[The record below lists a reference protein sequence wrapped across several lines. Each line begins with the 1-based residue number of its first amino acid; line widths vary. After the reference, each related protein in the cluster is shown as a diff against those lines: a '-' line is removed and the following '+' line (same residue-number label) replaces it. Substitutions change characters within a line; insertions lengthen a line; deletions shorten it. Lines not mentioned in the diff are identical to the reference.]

1 MNIGKD
7 FENYYVKHL
16 GKGSLDLHY
25 FGNHIENSMTPYI
38 LEERE
43 LRATQIDI
51 FSRLMR
57 DRLLW
62 VAGPVDDRMSTIVQ
76 AQLMFLDS
84 TDSLDITLHIDSPGG
99 SVKSGLSMVDVMNY
113 ISCDIRTVNTGMAA
127 SMGSVLLGA
136 GTKGKRSS
144 LLFSRTMLHQSS
156 GGAVGNI
163 QDAEITMKEWIKIN
177 DILFKLLG
185 EYCGKDPEQ
194 VKQDA
199 SRDLWLSSQEAL
211 DYGIIDEIVQTK
223 KKGV

>member
-1 MNIGKD
+1 
-7 FENYYVKHL
+7 
-16 GKGSLDLHY
+16 
-25 FGNHIENSMTPYI
+25 
-38 LEERE
+38 
-43 LRATQIDI
+43 
-51 FSRLMR
+51 
-57 DRLLW
+57 
-62 VAGPVDDRMSTIVQ
+62 
-76 AQLMFLDS
+76 
-84 TDSLDITLHIDSPGG
+84 
-99 SVKSGLSMVDVMNY
+99 
-113 ISCDIRTVNTGMAA
+113 
-127 SMGSVLLGA
+127 
-136 GTKGKRSS
+136 
-144 LLFSRTMLHQSS
+144 MLHQSS